1 VSLLILEDLKK
12 HFGAQEILRGTSLR
26 IDPGDKVGLV
36 GRNGGGK
43 TTILRLIEGVE
54 HPDWGTVTLRKG
66 ARLGHVEQRPQFDGG
81 MTVRAYVEGGLAEV
95 RAALHELDI
104 VNHRMTE
111 LQGVELERLMKEH
124 DRLAAL
130 VDALGGWETERKV
143 ETVMSGIGLR
153 EALWE
158 REAATLS
165 GGEKSR
171 TALAR
176 ELVSGHDLLLL
187 DEPTNHLDLAGIE
200 WIESYIQELK
210 GAVLIV
216 SHDRRLLNN
225 AVRAIF
231 ELERGVITR
240 YTGGYNEYVRQK
252 EERFTSALRAW
263 EIQQDEIRREEVFI
277 KKHMGS
283 QRTAEAKGRQKKL
296 DNLVRLPQP
305 FNDVRRP
312 VIHAPK
318 AERGGEMVLEAREI
332 DAGYRDG
339 TAGADGETE
348 VIDEMSGSTPDVDRG
363 VVHGRSGSAP
373 EVDRGVNHGRSSS
386 AHSSKRASRNPPSP
400 EKRPNAAWI
409 LFEHVDVRVARGERI
424 GIVGKNGAG
433 KTTLLKIL
441 AGRMAPLAGKVEFG
455 HKAACGFY
463 DQDTSELRKDGTP
476 FTEIRR
482 SHADMTDLDI
492 RSHLAK
498 FLFRGDDVD
507 ASVAALSGGE
517 RARLC
522 LARLVL
528 TQPSWLA
535 MDEPTNHLDLAART
549 ALEEMLSQFEGAIV
563 FVSHDREFLDGLCNQ
578 ILEVSN
584 GTVRKFDGNYSK
596 WRATKLAG
604 ANAAEAAKQAAEDA
618 AKAAAKVRAAKS
630 KLSDSRD
637 SMPKSTTREKGSE
650 AEPSNASARKSS
662 AGKIRNP
669 YLFEKLEQ
677 RIMSLE
683 EELKTL
689 QESCVTEAVYRVPE
703 KLRDTQMRIAEV
715 ERDLAE
721 ANQQWENWIS

>member
-1 VSLLILEDLKK
+1 
-12 HFGAQEILRGTSLR
+12 
-26 IDPGDKVGLV
+26 
-36 GRNGGGK
+36 
-43 TTILRLIEGVE
+43 
-54 HPDWGTVTLRKG
+54 
-66 ARLGHVEQRPQFDGG
+66 
-81 MTVRAYVEGGLAEV
+81 VRAYVEGGLAEV
-95 RAALHELDI
+95 RAALRDLDL

-111 LQGVELERLMKEH
+111 VHGVELERAMKEH

-153 EALWE
+153 EELWE

-176 ELVSGHDLLLL
+176 ELVAGHDLLLL

-200 WIESYIQELK
+200 WIEAYIQELK
-210 GAVLIV
+210 GAVLVV

-225 AVRAIF
+225 AVQAIF
-231 ELERGVITR
+231 ELERGAITR
-240 YTGGYNEYVRQK
+240 YTGGYNDYVRQK
-252 EERFTSALRAW
+252 EERYTSELRAW
-263 EIQQDEIRREEVFI
+263 EIQQDMLRREDVFI

-296 DNLVRLPQP
+296 ENIERLPQP
-305 FNDVRRP
+305 YNDVRRP
-312 VIHAPK
+312 VIRAPK

-332 DAGYRDG
+332 SAGYADSALLARTTDDARELADAQLAIDAR
-339 TAGADGETE
+339 TRLDADQRSRAGNQA
-348 VIDEMSGSTPDVDRG
+348 SSRKPDATR
-363 VVHGRSGSAP
+363 
-373 EVDRGVNHGRSSS
+373 
-386 AHSSKRASRNPPSP
+386 
-400 EKRPNAAWI
+400 I
-409 LFEHVDVRVARGERI
+409 LFDHVDVRVARGERI

-441 AGRMAPLAGKVEFG
+441 AGRMAPLAGEIVFG
-455 HKAACGFY
+455 HKASCGFY
-463 DQDTSELRKDGTP
+463 DQDTSELRQDGTP

-482 SHADMTDLDI
+482 DHGDVTDLEI

-498 FLFRGDDVD
+498 FLFRGNDVD
-507 ASVAALSGGE
+507 AAVSSLSGGE

-549 ALEEMLSQFEGAIV
+549 ALEEMLSEFQGALV

-578 ILEVSN
+578 ILEV
-584 GTVRKFDGNYSK
+584 GDGDVRRYEGNYSS
-596 WRATKLAG
+596 WR
-604 ANAAEAAKQAAEDA
+604 NAKSAEAAAREDAKEAAEDA
-618 AKAAAKVRAAKS
+618 AKAARARAAKS
-630 KLSDSRD
+630 AR
-637 SMPKSTTREKGSE
+637 STETSS
-650 AEPSNASARKSS
+650 PSNRASSRSGDSSLRADASSTSKRATQGTSSQGTEQRDAKKSS
-662 AGKIRNP
+662 SGKIRNP

-703 KLRDTQMRIAEV
+703 KLRDTQMRIAEI

>member
-1 VSLLILEDLKK
+1 LLILEDLKK

-43 TTILRLIEGVE
+43 TTILRLIEGLE
-54 HPDWGTVTLRKG
+54 QPDWGTVTLRRG
-66 ARLGHVEQRPQFDGG
+66 ARLGHVAQRPQFDGG
-81 MTVRAYVEGGLAEV
+81 ISVRAYVEGGLAEV
-95 RAALHELDI
+95 RAALRDLDL

-111 LQGVELERLMKEH
+111 VHGVELERAMKEH

-153 EALWE
+153 EELWE

-176 ELVSGHDLLLL
+176 ELVAGHDLLLL

-200 WIESYIQELK
+200 WIEAYIQELK
-210 GAVLIV
+210 GAVLVV

-231 ELERGVITR
+231 ELERGAITR
-240 YTGGYNEYVRQK
+240 YTGGYNDYVRQK
-252 EERFTSALRAW
+252 EERYTSELRAW
-263 EIQQDEIRREEVFI
+263 EIQQDMLRREDVFI

-296 DNLVRLPQP
+296 ENIERLPQP
-305 FNDVRRP
+305 YNDVRRP
-312 VIHAPK
+312 VIRAPK

-332 DAGYRDG
+332 SAGY
-339 TAGADGETE
+339 ADT
-348 VIDEMSGSTPDVDRG
+348 T
-363 VVHGRSGSAP
+363 
-373 EVDRGVNHGRSSS
+373 SSS
-386 AHSSKRASRNPPSP
+386 AETRS
-400 EKRPNAAWI
+400 AAAPTRI
-409 LFEHVDVRVARGERI
+409 LFDHVDVRVARGERI

-441 AGRMAPLAGKVEFG
+441 AGRMAPIAGEIVFG
-455 HKAACGFY
+455 HKASCGFY
-463 DQDTSELRKDGTP
+463 DQDTSELRQDGTP

-482 SHADMTDLDI
+482 DHGDVTDLEI

-498 FLFRGDDVD
+498 FLFRGNDVD
-507 ASVAALSGGE
+507 AAVSSLSGGE

-522 LARLVL
+522 LARLVM

-549 ALEEMLSQFEGAIV
+549 ALEEMLSEFQGALV

-578 ILEVSN
+578 ILEV
-584 GTVRKFDGNYSK
+584 GDGDVRRYEGNYSS
-596 WRATKLAG
+596 WR
-604 ANAAEAAKQAAEDA
+604 NAKSAEAAAREDAKDAAEDA
-618 AKAAAKVRAAKS
+618 AKAARARAAKS
-630 KLSDSRD
+630 SR
-637 SMPKSTTREKGSE
+637 STETSS
-650 AEPSNASARKSS
+650 PSNRASSRSGGSSLRADATSTSKRATQGTSSQDTEQRDAKKSS
-662 AGKIRNP
+662 SGKIRNP

-689 QESCVTEAVYRVPE
+689 QDSCVTEAVYRVPD
-703 KLRDTQMRIAEV
+703 KLRDTQMRIAEI

>member
-1 VSLLILEDLKK
+1 MSLLILEDLKK
-12 HFGAQEILRGTSLR
+12 HFGAQEILRGASLR

-54 HPDWGTVTLRKG
+54 APDWGSITLRKG
-66 ARLGHVEQRPQFDGG
+66 ARLGHVEQRPQFEPG
-81 MTVRAYVEGGLAEV
+81 MSVRAYVEGGLAEV
-95 RAALHELDI
+95 RAALRDLDV
-104 VNHRMTE
+104 VNHKMTE
-111 LQGVELERLMKEH
+111 VEGAELERLMKEH
-124 DRLAAL
+124 DRLAEL

-153 EALWE
+153 EELWQ
-158 REAATLS
+158 REASTLS
-165 GGEKSR
+165 GGERSR

-176 ELVSGHDLLLL
+176 ELVAGHDLLLL

-200 WIESYIQELK
+200 WIESYIRELK

-225 AVRAIF
+225 AVGAIF
-231 ELERGVITR
+231 ELERGSITR
-240 YTGGYNEYVRQK
+240 YTGGYNDYLRQK
-252 EERFTSALRAW
+252 EERYTSALRAF

-296 DNLVRLPQP
+296 ENVVRLPQP
-305 FNDVRRP
+305 YNDVRRP
-312 VIHAPK
+312 VIRAPK
-318 AERGGEMVLEAREI
+318 AERGGEMVLEARDI
-332 DAGYRDG
+332 RAGYD
-339 TAGADGETE
+339 AA
-348 VIDEMSGSTPDVDRG
+348 SGSDRDA
-363 VVHGRSGSAP
+363 STQSDA
-373 EVDRGVNHGRSSS
+373 SSS
-386 AHSSKRASRNPPSP
+386 SRPQGSSQPRASASTST
-400 EKRPNAAWI
+400 KRI
-409 LFEHVDVRVARGERI
+409 LFDHVDVRVARGERI
-424 GIVGKNGAG
+424 GIVGKNGTG

-441 AGRMAPLAGKVEFG
+441 AGRMAPLAGRVEFG

-463 DQDTSELRKDGTP
+463 DQDTSELRTDGTP

-482 SHADMTDLDI
+482 DHPELSDLEI

-507 ASVAALSGGE
+507 ASVSALSGGE

-528 TQPSWLA
+528 TKPSWLA

-549 ALEEMLSQFEGAIV
+549 ALEEMLSEFEGALV

-578 ILEVSN
+578 ILEVGEGS
-584 GTVRKFDGNYSK
+584 VRRFEGNYSA
-596 WRATKLAG
+596 WRAAKS
-604 ANAAEAAKQAAEDA
+604 AEAAAREAAKEAAEDA
-618 AKAAAKVRAAKS
+618 AKAAAKARAAK
-630 KLSDSRD
+630 
-637 SMPKSTTREKGSE
+637 
-650 AEPSNASARKSS
+650 AAKSS
-662 AGKIRNP
+662 DAQEGAKKNTERRDEPAKKSSGGKIRNP
-669 YLFEKLEQ
+669 YLFDKLEQ
-677 RIMSLE
+677 KIMSLE

-689 QESCVTEAVYRVPE
+689 QDSCVTEAVYRVPE
-703 KLRDTQMRIAEV
+703 KLRDTQMRIAEI

-721 ANQQWENWIS
+721 ANEQWENWIS